1 MKNPV
6 YIYQTVDLKPELHL
20 VKGNSK
26 IGSTIWSFSTLPGD
40 EDHLLQLKDG
50 RYLIDTHGT
59 CAEQCKHCFDKGC
72 YAVNAALWCYNT
84 VIPAWTENT
93 LLKRRGELFTA
104 LRSWFAAKNKPGKPP
119 KVTVFRINVSGEI
132 ESADEL
138 REWNRLAA
146 EHPET
151 KFGLYTKNYAAL
163 EGFLNDPGTPRAANF
178 AINVSQWHGCADE
191 FLAAHPQACNVFEY
205 DDSLRGG
212 CTLSEDDRVRLSRLS
227 HCPAV
232 LASGKHAKTAAG
244 DPITCDTCLRCY
256 RNTGRTTAVYAH

>member
-1 MKNPV
+1 MEPI
-6 YIYQTVDLKPELHL
+6 YIYRTTDIRPELHL

-26 IGSTIWSFSTLPGD
+26 IGKTIWSFSTLPGD
-40 EDHLLQLKDG
+40 RNHQLRLKDG
-50 RYLIDTHGT
+50 RFLIDTYGT
-59 CAEQCKHCFDKGC
+59 CAEKCDYCFDAGC
-72 YAVNAALWCYNT
+72 YAVNSARQYYT
-84 VIPAWTENT
+84 SVIPAWTANT

-104 LRSWFAAKNKPGKPP
+104 LRCWFAAQNKPGEPP
-119 KVTVFRINVSGEI
+119 KVTLFRINVSGEI
-132 ESADEL
+132 ESAEEL

-151 KFGLYTKNYAAL
+151 KFGLYTKNYEAL
-163 EGFLNDPGTPRAANF
+163 EEFLNDPDTPRAANF
-178 AINVSQWHGCADE
+178 AINVSQWHGCADD

-205 DDSLRGG
+205 DDSLRKG
-212 CTLSEDDRVRLSRLS
+212 CTLSDDDRTRLAGLP

-244 DPITCDTCLRCY
+244 DSITCDMCLRCY